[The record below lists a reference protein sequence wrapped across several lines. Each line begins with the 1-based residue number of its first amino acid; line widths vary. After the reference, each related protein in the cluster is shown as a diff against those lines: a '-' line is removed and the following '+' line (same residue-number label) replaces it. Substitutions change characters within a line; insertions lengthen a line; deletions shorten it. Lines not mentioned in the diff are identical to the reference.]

1 MDGGPRQ
8 QIGAPEAG
16 PRAGKAPNDN
26 AIRAAG
32 YGAVWHGQ
40 KSWNG
45 VAILARGGEPMETR
59 RGLPGDPDDTHSRYI
74 EAAIVDPLLGCLY
87 MPNGNPPPGP
97 LNSRYFRPVRRKE
110 TRARRWD
117 LQFESTSLQRR
128 SRVRTRFQDHGWR
141 RRARIQDRGM
151 VRLSALAVLSGPCW
165 PRRPRRTRAGRPGR
179 TPRTLRPFRPVRARR
194 PDYDLVNLLL

>member
-8 QIGAPEAG
+8 QIGAPGAG
-16 PRAGKAPNDN
+16 PRAGKAPDGKFPAA

-45 VAILARGGEPMETR
+45 VAILARGAEPVETR

-74 EAAIVDPLLGCLY
+74 EAAIGDTLAGCLY
-87 MPNGNPPPGP
+87 MPNGNPAPGP

-128 SRVRTRFQDHGWR
+128 D
-141 RRARIQDRGM
+141 GM
-151 VRLSALAVLSGPCW
+151 AQAAKEMAPSSLA
-165 PRRPRRTRAGRPGR
+165 
-179 TPRTLRPFRPVRARR
+179 
-194 PDYDLVNLLL
+194 NN

>member
-74 EAAIVDPLLGCLY
+74 EAAIVDPLVGCLY

-117 LQFESTSLQRR
+117 LQFESTSLQRGVSNELLQPGALWAPVAR
-128 SRVRTRFQDHGWR
+128 SAVQTV
-141 RRARIQDRGM
+141 AAS
-151 VRLSALAVLSGPCW
+151 SA
-165 PRRPRRTRAGRPGR
+165 
-179 TPRTLRPFRPVRARR
+179 
-194 PDYDLVNLLL
+194 